1 MVPQVLIWI
10 QLVSSWH
17 SLYEKAQYYT
27 RRQRWDSAIFFWR
40 TAAAVEN
47 DSVGKALI
55 YQQLGLIALRRGDS
69 SEALALWE
77 RSLRYQPTYSIAWQN
92 YVWLRRK
99 IPPTPPLPP
108 SLLPYEKP
116 PPLSEKAPPSLGTLP
131 TASPRRLSWLSIE
144 RLRN

>member
-1 MVPQVLIWI
+1 MVSQALIWI
-10 QLVSSWH
+10 QFVSAWH
-17 SLYEKAQYYT
+17 SLYERAQHYT
-27 RRQRWDSAIFFWR
+27 RQQRWDSAIFFWR
-40 TAAAVEN
+40 TAAAVES

-55 YQQLGLIALRRGDS
+55 YQQLGLIALKQGDT

-77 RSLRYQPTYSIAWQN
+77 RSLRYHPTYTIAWQN

-99 IPPTPPLPP
+99 LPPIPPPPP
-108 SLLPYEKP
+108 SLLQYEKP

-131 TASPRRLSWLSIE
+131 IASPRKLSWLSAE